1 MCTFNIQKL
10 CTLFE
15 NLCFLNIQ
23 NCLYCLSKKKI
34 VYIDCTELCTFFKKL
49 CTLNI

>member
-23 NCLYCLSKKKI
+23 NCVYCLSKKK
-34 VYIDCTELCTFFKKL
+34 KL
-49 CTLNI
+49 CILIVQNYVHSLKNYVL